1 MSERNISELCHWADQ
16 QAERIIKQKGELDLY
31 TCASGITPSG
41 TVHIGNFREIITVDL
56 IVRALRDRGKNVRFI
71 YSWDDY
77 DVFRK
82 VPGNMPKPEV
92 LEKYLRYPIT
102 MVPDTFE
109 RDENY
114 ARHHEKDIENQLP
127 RVGIHPEFL
136 YQASRYR
143 ANRYAEGMKTA
154 MRHRDVIKDC
164 LNTYRDDE
172 HKMKPEDVYWPVAAF
187 CCNCNKDTTEILDY
201 DGEYGITYKCTS
213 CGHVEKGDLRT
224 SKEFKLGWR
233 VDWPMRWNEEKVVFE
248 PGGKDHISPGG
259 SYDTAKLV
267 SKRLYNWDAPVTMK
281 YDFVKLKGVP
291 GKMSSS
297 KGKVISL
304 IDALEVYQPEVLRY
318 IFAQN
323 KVDHEFSISFDLD
336 VVTVYEA
343 YDRTERIAWGKE
355 LPKEKDEKKR
365 ESIINHEK
373 RIYELS
379 QVEPGF
385 PKAEPYQIGFRLLT
399 TLLQT
404 YSGDIDAVIK
414 SLGDVKP
421 EQEEVLRRRCVCAWY
436 WINESAP
443 DCAPDFCFKIRDD
456 GTTAKL
462 PHALADAVKKV
473 HDEVL
478 PKISSFQT
486 DRDCQEAIY
495 AVATSLGIDA
505 KQLFTALYEVI
516 IGKDQGPRLGS
527 FMRII
532 EAGKLERLLAS
543 VEGVDESKLQK
554 KTTEKKLTPEQIDKL
569 PPAERFSR
577 RVILKVSK
585 IEKVEQHPGGAFLYI
600 LTLNTGDS
608 EPRQI
613 VSSIVPFYKAEE
625 LLGKNIVLVYNL
637 KPANFRGV
645 RSNGMLLAA
654 SDPAVTD
661 KETCEVIFAPQFEV
675 GTILEPE
682 GFSAPEEELCFVKA
696 DKFAEMGLHTKSGFV
711 EIDGKKI
718 GANGKFLT
726 VEVYKD
732 GKVK

>member
-1 MSERNISELCHWADQ
+1 
-16 QAERIIKQKGELDLY
+16 
-31 TCASGITPSG
+31 
-41 TVHIGNFREIITVDL
+41 
-56 IVRALRDRGKNVRFI
+56 
-71 YSWDDY
+71 
-77 DVFRK
+77 
-82 VPGNMPKPEV
+82 
-92 LEKYLRYPIT
+92 

-114 ARHHEKDIENQLP
+114 ARHHEKDIETQLP

-154 MRHRDVIKDC
+154 MQHRDVIKEC

-201 DGEYGITYKCTS
+201 DGEYGVTYKCTS

-304 IDALEVYQPEVLRY
+304 VDALEVYQPEVLRY

-365 ESIINHEK
+365 ESIISHEK

-385 PKAEPYQIGFRLLT
+385 PKVEPYQIGFRLLT

-456 GTTAKL
+456 GSKAEDITGAMLTA
-462 PHALADAVKKV
+462 VQRV
-473 HDEVL
+473 RDEVV
-478 PKISSFQT
+478 PKVGSFAL
-486 DRDCQEAIY
+486 DKDCQQAMYDI
-495 AVATSLGIDA
+495 ATELGLDA
-505 KQLFTALYEVI
+505 KSLFTALYHALI
-516 IGKDQGPRLGS
+516 NKDQGPRLAS
-527 FMRII
+527 FMKII
-532 EAGKLERLLAS
+532 GKEKLAKILS
-543 VEGVDESKLQK
+543 V
-554 KTTEKKLTPEQIDKL
+554 
-569 PPAERFSR
+569 
-577 RVILKVSK
+577 
-585 IEKVEQHPGGAFLYI
+585 Y
-600 LTLNTGDS
+600 
-608 EPRQI
+608 
-613 VSSIVPFYKAEE
+613 
-625 LLGKNIVLVYNL
+625 
-637 KPANFRGV
+637 
-645 RSNGMLLAA
+645 
-654 SDPAVTD
+654 
-661 KETCEVIFAPQFEV
+661 
-675 GTILEPE
+675 
-682 GFSAPEEELCFVKA
+682 
-696 DKFAEMGLHTKSGFV
+696 
-711 EIDGKKI
+711 
-718 GANGKFLT
+718 
-726 VEVYKD
+726 
-732 GKVK
+732 

>member
-1 MSERNISELCHWADQ
+1 MTRDISELCHWADQ
-16 QAERIIKQKGELDLY
+16 QAQRIIKQKGDLDLY

-82 VPGNMPKPEV
+82 VPANMPKPEV
-92 LEKYLRYPIT
+92 LENYLRYPIT

-114 ARHHEKDIENQLP
+114 ARHHEVDIEKQLP
-127 RVGIHPEFL
+127 RVGIAPEFL

-143 ANRYAEGMKTA
+143 ANRYTEGMKIA
-154 MRHRDVIKDC
+154 MQKRNLIKQC
-164 LNTYRDDE
+164 LNEYRDDE
-172 HKMKPEDVYWPVAAF
+172 HKMPESEEYWPVVAF
-187 CCNCNKDTTEILDY
+187 CCKCNKDETRITDY
-201 DGEYGITYKCTS
+201 DGEYSISYECLS

-267 SKRLYNWDAPVTMK
+267 SKKLYDWDAPVTMK

-304 IDALEVYQPEVLRY
+304 VDALEVYQPEVLRY

-343 YDRTERIAWGKE
+343 YDRTERIAWGVE
-355 LPKEKDEKKR
+355 EPKEKDATKKAG
-365 ESIINHEK
+365 IINLEK

-379 QVEPGF
+379 QIEGGF
-385 PKAEPYQIGFRLLT
+385 PKVQPYQVPFRLLT

-421 EQEEVLRRRCVCAWY
+421 EQEDCLRRRCVCAWY

-456 GTTAKL
+456 DSKAEDITGDMLTAIKR
-462 PHALADAVKKV
+462 VR
-473 HDEVL
+473 DEVV
-478 PKISSFQT
+478 PKVGTYAQ
-486 DRDCQEAIY
+486 DKDCQQDMYNI
-495 AVATSLGIDA
+495 ATELGLDA
-505 KQLFTALYEVI
+505 KSLFTALYHALI
-516 IGKDQGPRLGS
+516 NKDQGPRLAN
-527 FMRII
+527 FMKII
-532 EAGKLERLLAS
+532 GKE
-543 VEGVDESKLQK
+543 
-554 KTTEKKLTPEQIDKL
+554 KLTK
-569 PPAERFSR
+569 
-577 RVILKVSK
+577 ILS
-585 IEKVEQHPGGAFLYI
+585 
-600 LTLNTGDS
+600 
-608 EPRQI
+608 
-613 VSSIVPFYKAEE
+613 
-625 LLGKNIVLVYNL
+625 VY
-637 KPANFRGV
+637 
-645 RSNGMLLAA
+645 
-654 SDPAVTD
+654 
-661 KETCEVIFAPQFEV
+661 
-675 GTILEPE
+675 
-682 GFSAPEEELCFVKA
+682 
-696 DKFAEMGLHTKSGFV
+696 
-711 EIDGKKI
+711 
-718 GANGKFLT
+718 
-726 VEVYKD
+726 
-732 GKVK
+732 